1 MIMEQVAQNWGK
13 ASLSCVL
20 LHYSFWINYFIN
32 NGKTNKKIER
42 EVSSI
47 MIAYAITSC
56 KEGLTLIIGNGHSK

>member
-1 MIMEQVAQNWGK
+1 MIIMEQVAKDWGK

-20 LHYSFWINYFIN
+20 LHYSFWINNFIN

-47 MIAYAITSC
+47 TIAYVS
-56 KEGLTLIIGNGHSK
+56 G